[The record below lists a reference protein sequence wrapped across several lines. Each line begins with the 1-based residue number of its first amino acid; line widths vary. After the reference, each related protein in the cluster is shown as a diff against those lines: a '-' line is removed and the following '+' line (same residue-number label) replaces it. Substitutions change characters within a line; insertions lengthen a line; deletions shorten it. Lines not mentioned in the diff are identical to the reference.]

1 MYRSFISFSYG
12 GKNIEDFDLIATTAG
27 DRLERDAYASFND
40 LTSTYDT
47 IQGQFFWGTYFKS
60 NSITFDLATDG
71 ITQEKLDAFKNW
83 FKPGVIKE
91 LILAEHPNRAIMA
104 RVSSPPQLKLLPF
117 ESPVK
122 IQIGEDFY
130 NTKTTLYRGEIVLEM
145 VMDEPFWYA
154 KQNILGIQNTNEG
167 YYDESWIDANK
178 NRVGVKN
185 TPDEDHIPLGS
196 AAQTSVFL
204 GGDMYASVVYKLLS
218 FIAEPI
224 TAEVY
229 EVGHAQTDSET
240 AGAYFNNGLEYG
252 QTGIINFPGNEYY
265 RGAVIATEDNNGN
278 YVSGARIAG
287 ADMTSAGENS
297 FGITLLASE
306 TANLYYAGTAPSP
319 VTIFF
324 KLTPILDNETYYIV
338 SPFNK
343 IGHPELPYNTIQMVS
358 TKEHNFCFTTPDIYS
373 SYNEVLQLVDSL
385 IKATGA
391 WLTIREYIRNN
402 IKHAAVRAW
411 ANHVLDKYDNSDGSG
426 IIDGDTETIKADI
439 KLGLS
444 YMFKDQYGLIM
455 PAEFEFNSKTG
466 RSRGK
471 FTYRS
476 ATTSANSETDWTTY
490 GLENLVVS
498 EEDVGDMIKSNYL
511 ILDERNVLDSRYQVQ
526 AWEITHPDYAY
537 YVQHDVPNGLQSLRF
552 EFKNMYL

>member
-1 MYRSFISFSYG
+1 MAITLHGNEVESNTPLRGQVYQATHKGEEYLPFMYRSFISFSYG

-47 IQGQFFWGTYFKS
+47 IQGQFFWGTYFKN

-122 IQIGEDFY
+122 IQIGDDFY

-185 TPDEDHIPLGS
+185 TPDALKIIYEDHIPLGS

-204 GGDMYASVVYKLLS
+204 GGDMYASVVYRLLS
-218 FIAEPI
+218 FSAEPI
-224 TAEVY
+224 TAEIY

-324 KLTPILDNETYYIV
+324 KLTPILDNETYYID
-338 SPFNK
+338 
-343 IGHPELPYNTIQMVS
+343 L
-358 TKEHNFCFTTPDIYS
+358 
-373 SYNEVLQLVDSL
+373 
-385 IKATGA
+385 
-391 WLTIREYIRNN
+391 
-402 IKHAAVRAW
+402 
-411 ANHVLDKYDNSDGSG
+411 
-426 IIDGDTETIKADI
+426 
-439 KLGLS
+439 
-444 YMFKDQYGLIM
+444 
-455 PAEFEFNSKTG
+455 
-466 RSRGK
+466 
-471 FTYRS
+471 
-476 ATTSANSETDWTTY
+476 
-490 GLENLVVS
+490 
-498 EEDVGDMIKSNYL
+498 
-511 ILDERNVLDSRYQVQ
+511 
-526 AWEITHPDYAY
+526 
-537 YVQHDVPNGLQSLRF
+537 
-552 EFKNMYL
+552 